1 MEVTTT
7 STRVG
12 KFEARFYHLVFEE
25 EFARVSRSHLMF
37 RKILHGFTKMILI
50 LYLFV

>member
-25 EFARVSRSHLMF
+25 EFARVIISMYFLAYISYPTR
-37 RKILHGFTKMILI
+37 
-50 LYLFV
+50 

>member
-25 EFARVSRSHLMF
+25 EFARVIRSMYFLASVF
-37 RKILHGFTKMILI
+37 YPTR
-50 LYLFV
+50 

>member
-25 EFARVSRSHLMF
+25 EFARV
-37 RKILHGFTKMILI
+37 ILSM
-50 LYLFV
+50 YLLADIFDLTR

>member
-25 EFARVSRSHLMF
+25 EFARVRLLQALLRFPF
-37 RKILHGFTKMILI
+37 RKLI
-50 LYLFV
+50 G

>member
-25 EFARVSRSHLMF
+25 EFARVMHSTHFL
-37 RKILHGFTKMILI
+37 TY
-50 LYLFV
+50 YLSLENR

>member
-25 EFARVSRSHLMF
+25 EFARV
-37 RKILHGFTKMILI
+37 MI
-50 LYLFV
+50 

>member
-25 EFARVSRSHLMF
+25 EFARVNSFNVSS
-37 RKILHGFTKMILI
+37 G
-50 LYLFV
+50 

>member
-25 EFARVSRSHLMF
+25 EFARV
-37 RKILHGFTKMILI
+37 ILSMYFLASVF
-50 LYLFV
+50 YPAR

>member
-25 EFARVSRSHLMF
+25 EFARVSPAHLML